1 MKLILTN
8 DNKKRDYEHKDNNSL
23 RLNILDKSL
32 LLICSIMR
40 NFSQKAKNLKSPE
53 TMEVRR

>member
-32 LLICSIMR
+32 LLICSIMFNSGFR
-40 NFSQKAKNLKSPE
+40 PVEAK
-53 TMEVRR
+53 